1 MHELRYSPEFEKDF
15 ARLKAKALRGDGEA
29 RYLLELIQKATSKL
43 AENREAG
50 KKIPRKL
57 WPIEY
62 VRKYD
67 VTSLWKYNLDSYWRL
82 IYTFLGDQVNLF
94 LIYLEWLNHKEYDRK
109 FKYG

>member
-15 ARLKAKALRGDGEA
+15 AKLKAKTLRGDGEA
-29 RYLLELIQKATSKL
+29 RYLLGLIEKATTKL

-57 WPIEY
+57 WPLEY

-67 VTSLWKYNLDSYWRL
+67 VTNLWKLSLDSYWRL
-82 IYTFLGDQVNLF
+82 IYTLLGDQVNLF
-94 LIYLEWLNHKEYDRK
+94 LICLEWMDYKEYDRK
-109 FKYG
+109 FKYR